1 MERFFIVTNRSKDPD
16 FSLTKEVRAYIEENG
31 KILTDRIGEDTE
43 CIIVLGGDG
52 TVLQA
57 AADSR
62 EYGTPIL
69 GINLGTLGYL
79 AETERKDWKKALDRL
94 FSGEYEIEDRM
105 MLEGRVRGRKEKRY
119 ALNDVV
125 LARTG
130 SPRILNYDIYVN
142 GMYLNSF
149 NADGII
155 LATPTGST
163 AYNLSAGG
171 PIVEP
176 SARMILITP
185 ICPFTLTSRSVILS
199 ASDEICVRI
208 GKTSS
213 EPMLEA
219 EADFDGSDDVI
230 LHTGDE
236 LAIRQAD
243 IVTRLIKLN
252 KRSFLELLHVKM
264 QG

>member
-105 MLEGRVRGRKEKRY
+105 MLEGQVRGRKEKRY

-130 SPRILNYDIYVN
+130 SPAV
-142 GMYLNSF
+142 
-149 NADGII
+149 
-155 LATPTGST
+155 
-163 AYNLSAGG
+163 
-171 PIVEP
+171 
-176 SARMILITP
+176 
-185 ICPFTLTSRSVILS
+185 
-199 ASDEICVRI
+199 
-208 GKTSS
+208 
-213 EPMLEA
+213 
-219 EADFDGSDDVI
+219 
-230 LHTGDE
+230 
-236 LAIRQAD
+236 
-243 IVTRLIKLN
+243 
-252 KRSFLELLHVKM
+252 
-264 QG
+264 